1 MRTRWSAH
9 EKGDTKKTNKDK
21 TKKDEMLQ
29 NELANYK
36 VLSYSQTEENEK
48 KIEADMIVKSLPEF
62 HLKNEVNDDNNEE
75 SNKDEKLWRYLGVQ
89 ETFDDELE
97 LMARLKGYCWMK
109 WKCWMG

>member
-1 MRTRWSAH
+1 MRTRGSAH

-62 HLKNEVNDDNNEE
+62 HLKM
-75 SNKDEKLWRYLGVQ
+75 KLMMMITMSLIRTKNCGDILVCKKHS
-89 ETFDDELE
+89 
-97 LMARLKGYCWMK
+97 MMN
-109 WKCWMG
+109 